1 MTVSTMVLPEAMLT
15 PDVRPGV
22 EHLVTEDDTPVDNL
36 FSEKQQRL
44 LTEPLYAS
52 WPGPGQGRPFLAMAN
67 VGLFYAVEQPPFVPD
82 MLLSLNV
89 RCPADLWP
97 KSHRSYFMWEYGKS
111 PDVVIEIVSNRRGRE
126 DSDKLEGYAQI
137 RVPYYAIFDP
147 ECMLSGEILRVF
159 ELQRFAYR
167 PLEDPVLLPGIGLGL
182 RQWYGV
188 FEEHDNSWLRWVD
201 TDGQLIATGAER
213 AEHARQ
219 QAEHARQQA
228 EHARQQAEHAKQ
240 QAEHAEQ
247 RAEHAEQRAGK
258 LAEQLR
264 RLGAAPEA

>member
-1 MTVSTMVLPEAMLT
+1 MTVSTMVLPEGTLS

-82 MLLSLNV
+82 MLLSLDV
-89 RCPADLWP
+89 CCPAKLWP
-97 KSHRSYFMWEYGKS
+97 KSNRSYFMWEYGKP
-111 PDVVIEIVSNRRGRE
+111 PDVIVEIVSNRRGGE
-126 DSDKLEGYAQI
+126 DTDKLKGYAQI

-147 ECMLSGEILRVF
+147 ECMLSDEVLRVF
-159 ELQRFAYR
+159 ELQRFHYQ
-167 PLEDPVLLPGIGLGL
+167 PLDDPMQLPGVGLGL
-182 RQWYGV
+182 QQWHGV
-188 FEEHDNSWLRWVD
+188 FEDHDNTWLRWVD
-201 TDGQLIATGAER
+201 ANGLLIATGAER
-213 AEHARQ
+213 AEN
-219 QAEHARQQA
+219 
-228 EHARQQAEHAKQ
+228 
-240 QAEHAEQ
+240 AEQ
-247 RAEHAEQRAGK
+247 RAENAEQLAGK

-264 RLGAAPEA
+264 QLGAEPEA

>member
-1 MTVSTMVLPEAMLT
+1 MTVSTVVLPEATLT

-22 EHLVTEDDTPVDNL
+22 EHLATEDDTPVDNL

-97 KSHRSYFMWEYGKS
+97 KSHRSYFMWEYGKP

-137 RVPYYAIFDP
+137 RVPYYAILDP
-147 ECMLSGEILRVF
+147 ECMLSGEVLRVF

-182 RQWYGV
+182 RRWYGV
-188 FEEHDNSWLRWVD
+188 FEAHDNSWLRWVD

-213 AEHARQ
+213 AEHTK
-219 QAEHARQQA
+219 
-228 EHARQQAEHAKQ
+228 QQAEHAKQ
-240 QAEHAEQ
+240 QADQAMQ
-247 RAEHAEQRAGK
+247 RAEQAEQRAGK

>member
-1 MTVSTMVLPEAMLT
+1 MPASTIPQPESTLT
-15 PDVRPGV
+15 PDVRPSV

-97 KSHRSYFMWEYGKS
+97 KSHRSYFMWEYGKP
-111 PDVVIEIVSNRRGRE
+111 PDVVVEIVSNRRGGE

-137 RVPYYAIFDP
+137 RVPYYVIFDP
-147 ECMLSGEILRVF
+147 ECMLRGEILRVF
-159 ELQRFAYR
+159 ELQRFHYR
-167 PLEDPVLLPGIGLGL
+167 PLDDAIALPGIGLGL
-182 RQWYGV
+182 RQWHGV
-188 FEEHDNSWLRWVD
+188 FEDHDNTWLRWVD
-201 TDGQLIATGAER
+201 ADGQLIATGAER
-213 AEHARQ
+213 AEHS
-219 QAEHARQQA
+219 
-228 EHARQQAEHAKQ
+228 
-240 QAEHAEQ
+240 EQ
-247 RAEHAEQRAGK
+247 RAEHAEQRAEHSEQRAAK

-264 RLGAAPEA
+264 RLGTEPEA